1 MSQQYNLDKFDVNG
15 DVREA
20 AEKAGVDRGTFVRN
34 GMIAGAGAVGVGI
47 FGLPTLAQAK
57 ISTKRPSV
65 KNDAKILQYALTLEY
80 LEAAFYA
87 AAVSADN
94 FASPAL
100 KQFAQVVAKHEAQHV
115 KDLKAILGKSAVKA
129 PTLDGDA
136 VAALISPEN
145 FGPTAALLEDT
156 GVAAYAGQGPNIKQ
170 RPVVVKALEIHS
182 VEARHAAWIHT
193 LLLPADVNTAS
204 AKALPAPK
212 AYDKAK
218 SQGSILKAVT
228 GLKGGGKTLVTKADT
243 SKF

>member
-20 AEKAGVDRGTFVRN
+20 AESAGVDRSTFLRN
-34 GMIAGAGAVGVGI
+34 GALAGAGAIGVGI

-57 ISTKRPSV
+57 ISTKPSV
-65 KNDAKILQYALTLEY
+65 KNDAKIAQYALTLEY

-87 AAVSADN
+87 AAVDQDN
-94 FASPAL
+94 FASNEL
-100 KQFAQVVAKHEAQHV
+100 KQFAQVTAKHEAQHV
-115 KDLKAILGKSAVKA
+115 KDLKAFLGKSAVKS
-129 PTLDGDA
+129 PTLNPDA
-136 VAALISPEN
+136 VKAIIAPDA

-156 GVAAYAGQGPNIKQ
+156 GVSAYAGQGPNIKQ
-170 RPVVVKALEIHS
+170 KAVVQLALSIHS
-182 VEARHAAWIHT
+182 VEARHAAWIRYILGGGAVGAAT
-193 LLLPADVNTAS
+193 S
-204 AKALPAPK
+204 SYPAPR

-218 SQGSILKAVT
+218 SQAAILKAVT